1 MCAQCR
7 RIPKVRRTGDEERD
21 KQATEDRQLL
31 VRIIDI
37 AVKFPNT
44 RGKTHQYQLGL
55 ELKEDV
61 AMNATTTKFEGPYT
75 NIGKIP
81 TPWKGQWLVKRGS
94 SHGLTQE
101 VMERAE
107 ANDQD
112 FVCWLFR
119 VALQMDD
126 QTALPK
132 DLIESTDASKLL
144 TARSEEVGD
153 RIQHLMREGGPTSD
167 GRFTSTKAL
176 YLSW

>member
-1 MCAQCR
+1 M
-7 RIPKVRRTGDEERD
+7 K
-21 KQATEDRQLL
+21 AT
-31 VRIIDI
+31 I
-37 AVKFPNT
+37 
-44 RGKTHQYQLGL
+44 
-55 ELKEDV
+55 
-61 AMNATTTKFEGPYT
+61 TKFEGPYN

-107 ANDQD
+107 ANDQY

-132 DLIESTDASKLL
+132 DLIESTEASNLL

-153 RIQHLMREGGPTSD
+153 RIQHLMREGGLTSD
-167 GRFTSTKAL
+167 GRVHINKGTAFELVKAGDMVENL
-176 YLSW
+176 IHCIDGDEVDVPDYCPNNKTFYRTQCPH